1 MTNNKVAPPCN
12 LLVSAVILLASHDL
26 TNSQGLTQKC
36 YLERG
41 LGSVEEF
48 VYHSQVLSP
57 PGPDASLCH
66 DVVCADILALF
77 DVWAQWLQRNLSGIL
92 YRCWG
97 LVGEGSRPGGPPL
110 YVPTDIVLSLTIV
123 TGAQLYS

>member
-1 MTNNKVAPPCN
+1 MTNKVAPSCN

-41 LGSVEEF
+41 CLGSVEEF

-66 DVVCADILALF
+66 DVVCADILVLF
-77 DVWAQWLQRNLSGIL
+77 DVWAQWLQRNLGGIL
-92 YRCWG
+92 YRCLGWWG
-97 LVGEGSRPGGPPL
+97 KGPDPVDHPCMCQQILFLV
-110 YVPTDIVLSLTIV
+110 
-123 TGAQLYS
+123 